1 MSLKNK
7 TKVYLSL
14 DQDSLSHV
22 KERSV
27 FLGKSR
33 ARYIS
38 DLLKEDY
45 EKHQKKKIDKIIE
58 GVGGEEIETDL

>member
-14 DQDSLSHV
+14 DNKLLIHV
-22 KERSV
+22 KERSMS
-27 FLGKSR
+27 LGVNR

-38 DLLKEDY
+38 DLLKKDY
-45 EKHQKKKIDKIIE
+45 EHHQKEKINKIIE
-58 GVGGEEIETDL
+58 GGKS

>member
-14 DQDSLSHV
+14 DQDLLCYV
-22 KERSV
+22 KERSIS
-27 FLGKSR
+27 LGKSR

-58 GVGGEEIETDL
+58 GGEVSENNI